1 MTADPDQLKHGAA
14 LAQEGRF
21 GEARAV
27 FSDIIESDPNNVEAL
42 FMRGACCF
50 KEGRHTEA
58 GEDWNR
64 VLSIDPQHAKAR
76 GMLAKLPASGF
87 DSGFGA
93 PTASS
98 PPPVPQASAGPKP
111 AEKTPPKRSK
121 PKKPI
126 LKYVVTLAVVGVLGA
141 FGADMYLNPASYP
154 FLPKKEA
161 SPAEAPSDAGAE
173 SQAQGAG
180 PRQTSLEEGL
190 SGKWFF
196 LFEGSPATFNFY
208 PNGSLGVVIN
218 REGGVTFTLNGTYTI
233 EGDTIRFDVE
243 TPEGPAQVTAYN
255 ARIEGPNF
263 TFNYDG
269 PDGPEI
275 RAERR

>member
-21 GEARAV
+21 DEARAV

-76 GMLAKLPASGF
+76 GMLAKLPSSGF

-93 PTASS
+93 PLGTA
-98 PPPVPQASAGPKP
+98 PPPVQQAAAPPKP
-111 AEKTPPKRSK
+111 VEKPSPKKSQPR
-121 PKKPI
+121 KPI
-126 LKYVVTLAVVGVLGA
+126 LKYVVIVTVVGILGV

-154 FLPKKEA
+154 FLPKQESSA
-161 SPAEAPSDAGAE
+161 PEPPSDAGAE
-173 SQAQGAG
+173 SVGQEMGAK
-180 PRQTSLEEGL
+180 QTSLEEGL

-233 EGDTIRFDVE
+233 EGDTIQFNVE
-243 TPEGPAQVTAYN
+243 LPEGPEVVTAHN

-263 TFNYDG
+263 TFNYND
-269 PDGPEI
+269 PEGPEI